1 MRTCTSSVLKSALIS
16 IQSWLDADPG
26 SIHYLLEM
34 ELDSVKCCKT
44 FVAAIEGSVRDV
56 HNATAI
62 GDLSLKGN
70 AKLGTLECFD
80 GRSPANA
87 RQKSFVEAPGT
98 QKALE
103 QTKSDSASLLQV
115 AHGSYRAS
123 RRFHGEVLGLRD
135 TESYCSQA
143 TTQFT
148 QTSSKLSMVFDFDKE
163 LFSTK
168 VYGLLHRATVNNS
181 IKQKRSQNLD
191 QSTRLSERMVQNWR
205 GKASVLLLGNTTKCD
220 EFYESMASD
229 YGQPLNPHAEIDVP
243 SLLLQAMRQL
253 LKEAGNFGKRL
264 NIIQPW
270 AEDYSY
276 AGVMKQIEYYLAC
289 LNDIITLPDILPM
302 ITADMRTIASGG
314 ELSLQKMLAYD
325 TGSIRE
331 YTSQR
336 KENAIIYHFIN
347 TNHLAPSMERWLNSG
362 AIHILPYVIELEAY
376 SEGTKTLVD
385 DISDFAALAVQQG
398 QVKMLLLSNL
408 AAFAAKLESSPSTEP
423 IQTTTGKTLLMTPFD
438 T

>member
-1 MRTCTSSVLKSALIS
+1 
-16 IQSWLDADPG
+16 
-26 SIHYLLEM
+26 M

-62 GDLSLKGN
+62 GDLSLKGK
-70 AKLGTLECFD
+70 AKLGTLD
-80 GRSPANA
+80 STLA

-103 QTKSDSASLLQV
+103 QTKSDSASRISSNP
-115 AHGSYRAS
+115 AWIAS

-168 VYGLLHRATVNNS
+168 VYGLLHRVTVKNS
-181 IKQKRSQNLD
+181 IRQKRSQNLD

-205 GKASVLLLGNTTKCD
+205 GKVSVLLLGNTTKCD

-264 NIIQPW
+264 NIINH
-270 AEDYSY
+270 
-276 AGVMKQIEYYLAC
+276 GRKTIVMLV
-289 LNDIITLPDILPM
+289 

-408 AAFAAKLESSPSTEP
+408 AAFAAKLESSPSTEA